1 MVASC
6 EAGRVAGRQCGY
18 AACGNCRIVAERLTH
33 GLRRLEPNRDLILR
47 LQAEGKT
54 LTDIAEELS
63 RLKAIETTPA
73 TLSRYL
79 KSIGRPQKLRALS
92 PAEERE
98 LDVVAV
104 LAELLAEMRGRSDE
118 QRAAIEQLAGKI
130 AGVSAD
136 IVELEKRTVANPTIR
151 QSVPPEIL
159 RRVWLRAF
167 VVAFLVVGALAATAW
182 MLLRST

>member
-1 MVASC
+1 MAFD
-6 EAGRVAGRQCGY
+6 
-18 AACGNCRIVAERLTH
+18 
-33 GLRRLEPNRDLILR
+33 RLEPNRDLILR

-54 LTDIAEELS
+54 LTDIAAELS

-79 KSIGRPQKLRALS
+79 KSIGKPQKLRALS

-98 LDVVAV
+98 LDVAAV

-118 QRAAIEQLAGKI
+118 QRAALEQLAGKV
-130 AGVSAD
+130 AGMSAD
-136 IVELEKRTVANPTIR
+136 IVELEKRSVADTTIR
-151 QSVPPEIL
+151 NSVPPEVL

-167 VVAFLVVGALAATAW
+167 AVAFAVVGAFAVAAW
-182 MLLRST
+182 VMLRPV

>member
-1 MVASC
+1 MAFD
-6 EAGRVAGRQCGY
+6 
-18 AACGNCRIVAERLTH
+18 
-33 GLRRLEPNRDLILR
+33 RLEPNRDLILR

-54 LTDIAEELS
+54 LTDIADELS

-79 KSIGRPQKLRALS
+79 KSIGKPQKLRALS

-98 LDVVAV
+98 LDVAAV
-104 LAELLAEMRGRSDE
+104 LAELVAEMRGRSDE
-118 QRAAIEQLAGKI
+118 QRAAIEQLAGKV

-136 IVELEKRTVANPTIR
+136 IVELEKRSAVDAAMR
-151 QSVPPEIL
+151 ERVSPEVL

-167 VVAFLVVGALAATAW
+167 LVAFAVVGALAATAW
-182 MLLRST
+182 VLLRPM

>member
-1 MVASC
+1 MAFD
-6 EAGRVAGRQCGY
+6 
-18 AACGNCRIVAERLTH
+18 
-33 GLRRLEPNRDLILR
+33 RLEPNRALILR

-73 TLSRYL
+73 TLSRFL
-79 KSIGRPQKLRALS
+79 KSIGKPQKLRALS
-92 PAEERE
+92 PAEEQE
-98 LDVVAV
+98 LDVAAV

-118 QRAAIEQLAGKI
+118 QRTAIEQLAGKV

-136 IVELEKRTVANPTIR
+136 VAELEKRSVASTTIR
-151 QSVPPEIL
+151 EGVPPQIL

-167 VVAFLVVGALAATAW
+167 AVAFAVVGGLAVAAW
-182 MLLRST
+182 VVLRKS

>member
-1 MVASC
+1 MAFD
-6 EAGRVAGRQCGY
+6 
-18 AACGNCRIVAERLTH
+18 
-33 GLRRLEPNRDLILR
+33 RLEPNRELILR
-47 LQAEGKT
+47 LQAEGRT

-73 TLSRYL
+73 TLSRFL

-98 LDVVAV
+98 LDVAAV
-104 LAELLAEMRGRSDE
+104 LAELVAEMRGRSDE
-118 QRAAIEQLAGKI
+118 QRAAIEQLAGKV

-136 IVELEKRTVANPTIR
+136 IVELEKRSAVSTTMR
-151 QSVPPEIL
+151 EGVPPDVL

-167 VVAFLVVGALAATAW
+167 VVAFAVASAVIGALAAAVW
-182 MLLRST
+182 VVLRPT

>member
-1 MVASC
+1 LVWS
-6 EAGRVAGRQCGY
+6 EAAI
-18 AACGNCRIVAERLTH
+18 AEIAERIAETSPMAFD
-33 GLRRLEPNRDLILR
+33 RLEPNRELILR

-73 TLSRYL
+73 TLSRFL
-79 KSIGRPQKLRALS
+79 KSIGKPQKLRALS

-98 LDVVAV
+98 LDVAAV

-118 QRAAIEQLAGKI
+118 QRAAIEHLAGKV
-130 AGVSAD
+130 AAVSGD
-136 IVELEKRTVANPTIR
+136 IVELEKRSAANTTI
-151 QSVPPEIL
+151 QESVPPQVL

-167 VVAFLVVGALAATAW
+167 AVAFVVVGALAAAAW
-182 MLLRST
+182 VLLRPV